1 MTGTQLLIHQLWVG
15 ACLFGLGVAGFLS
28 RRNLIVMFL
37 SVELMLQGVSLSLVS
52 WGRFHGHLHG
62 QVFVLFIVAVAAA
75 ESAIALALV
84 LNLVR
89 ARYGLDALKVRQ
101 LREEGLRTAE
111 WESEESVPPPS
122 PPTWPK
128 LPRVGRAPTLP
139 EEVLEYRP
147 GV

>member
-1 MTGTQLLIHQLWVG
+1 MTGAELLIHQLWVG
-15 ACLFGLGVAGFLS
+15 ACLFGLGIVGFLS

-37 SVELMLQGVSLSLVS
+37 SVELMLQGVSLTFVS
-52 WGRFHGHLHG
+52 WGRFHGHSHG

-89 ARYGLDALKVRQ
+89 ARYGLDALKVRE
-101 LREEGLRTAE
+101 LREEGMRTLE
-111 WESEESVPPPS
+111 WEPEETVPPPS
-122 PPTWPK
+122 PPDWPR
-128 LPRVGRAPTLP
+128 LPRVGRAPNLP